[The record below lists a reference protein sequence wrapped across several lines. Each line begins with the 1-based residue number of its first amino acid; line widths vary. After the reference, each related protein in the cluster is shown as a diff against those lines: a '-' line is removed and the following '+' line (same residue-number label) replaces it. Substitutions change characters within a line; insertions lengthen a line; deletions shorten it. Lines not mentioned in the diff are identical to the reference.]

1 MEVKE
6 AVKTAK
12 NYIIDLFSDETITD
26 IGLEEVRLDMDL
38 DQWEVT
44 IGFHRPWDHR
54 NKLTTALG
62 EQYPARS
69 YKVVSIS
76 KQNGRVSSVTDRVL
90 PAVTE

>member
-12 NYIIDLFSDETITD
+12 EYIIDLFSDETITD
-26 IGLEEVRLDMDL
+26 IGLEEVRLDIDL

-69 YKVVSIS
+69 YKVVVIHARSGHVLSI
-76 KQNGRVSSVTDRVL
+76 TDRVL
-90 PAVTE
+90 PAST